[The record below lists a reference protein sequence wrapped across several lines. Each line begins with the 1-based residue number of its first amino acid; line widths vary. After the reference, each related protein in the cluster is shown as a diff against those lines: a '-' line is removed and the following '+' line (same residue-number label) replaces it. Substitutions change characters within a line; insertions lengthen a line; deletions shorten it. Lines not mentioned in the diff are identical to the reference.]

1 MSLITVSEVNN
12 LSEEQFE
19 WMFGNVIELCT
30 EAAGRVKTKRPFA
43 SVDELC
49 EAFAK
54 YLDEISEN
62 EKLVVLKLHPDLAGR
77 LAARGELTPSRPL
90 SSARRGLT
98 ASRRSRSRSLQK
110 RQVCFTYTCSVH
122 LKLHPDVACRLAARG
137 ELTPELTAEQR
148 AAGVDR
154 LSAEQVSLIG
164 YRNEK
169 YKAKF
174 GFPFIICAREN
185 KVDSI
190 IDGLQKRYTNTRA
203 QEILTGIEEVKKI
216 CKLRILDIVKQ
227 ELI

>member
-1 MSLITVSEVNN
+1 MSSLITVSEVNN
-12 LSEEQFE
+12 ISEDQFE

-30 EAAGRVKTKRPFA
+30 EAAAIVKTKRPFT

-49 EAFAK
+49 EAFAS
-54 YLDEISEN
+54 YLDEITEN
-62 EKLVVLKLHPDLAGR
+62 EKLMVLKLHPDLAGQ
-77 LAARGELTPSRPL
+77 LAARGELTRES
-90 SSARRGLT
+90 
-98 ASRRSRSRSLQK
+98 
-110 RQVCFTYTCSVH
+110 
-122 LKLHPDVACRLAARG
+122 
-137 ELTPELTAEQR
+137 TAEQR
-148 AAGVDR
+148 AAGLDR

-190 IDGLQKRYTNTRA
+190 IEGLQQRYNNTRA
-203 QEILTGIEEVKKI
+203 QEIQTGINEVKKI

-227 ELI
+227 E